1 MVADARALPMR
12 VVAVAGLTLCLLAH
26 LADAATSRRS
36 ILVAYDDSLRP
47 AAYGAEKLRAA
58 LLRAG
63 ADVHVTTALPVTSGP
78 ATAEVV
84 VALQR
89 EKAGETETPVEGA
102 FSIELDRASRNGTLR
117 VAAVDGAG
125 AMYACL
131 ELAERLD
138 THMLQLDGATATG
151 LIWEDFVDSL
161 PLPLTVAPRFDYR
174 ALKFNL
180 PWSAYRPGNATV
192 THSLPVSASAS
203 ASVSVSASH
212 TRRVAGARSQ
222 GARRRLR
229 GAGGR
234 AASRRQRLRR
244 ADCDGRPL

>member
-1 MVADARALPMR
+1 MTCARCRQVTRTALHMR
-12 VVAVAGLTLCLLAH
+12 VVALAGLTLCLVAH
-26 LADAATSRRS
+26 LTDAATSRS

-47 AAYGAEKLRAA
+47 AAYGAEKLRSA

-63 ADVHVTTALPVTSGP
+63 ADVHVTSALPVTSGP
-78 ATAEVV
+78 VTPEVV
-84 VALQR
+84 VALQQ
-89 EKAGETETPVEGA
+89 EEPGEARTETPVEGA
-102 FSIELDRASRNGTLR
+102 FTIVRDRASRNGTLR

-138 THMLQLDGATATG
+138 THMLQLDDAVATG
-151 LIWEDFVDSL
+151 LVWQDFVDSL

-192 THSLPVSASAS
+192 RHSLWLSLCLCVSMSF
-203 ASVSVSASH
+203 VSV
-212 TRRVAGARSQ
+212 
-222 GARRRLR
+222 
-229 GAGGR
+229 
-234 AASRRQRLRR
+234 
-244 ADCDGRPL
+244 